1 MKFKNFPQVS
11 RVCFGRGS
19 LDQVSELLEPHRKG
33 DAPFIFFID
42 NFFNGK
48 TEFTS
53 RFPLKGRDE
62 IVFVDVNPHEP
73 STWQVDELRD
83 YLKNKFGEV
92 SGVIGVGGGATM
104 DISKAVALMMTNP
117 GSSADY
123 QGWDLIKVPGI
134 FHMAIPTLSGT
145 GAEVSRTAVLIGPEK
160 KRGLNSDYTP
170 FDQVLLD
177 PSLIH
182 DVPKNQRF
190 FTGMDNYI
198 HCVES
203 LNGSYLNAFS
213 KAYGEKA
220 QEMCLNA
227 FLRTDT
233 WTEKCDEDLMMAS
246 WMGGM
251 SIAYSQVGAAHALSY
266 GLAVVYGVRHG
277 EGCCIAFNQLED
289 IYPEGVANFHKMLD
303 KWQIDLPRGVCKNA
317 TEEQMNLMIKVSSG
331 MVPLWENCLGKD
343 WQKIMTPERRRE
355 LYSKM

>member
-19 LDQVSELLEPHRKG
+19 LDQVGEILEPHRKG

-48 TEFTS
+48 DEFVS
-53 RFPLKGRDE
+53 RFPLNGKDE
-62 IVFVDVNPHEP
+62 IIFVDVNPHEP

-92 SGVIGVGGGATM
+92 SGIIGVGGGATM
-104 DISKAVALMMTNP
+104 DIAKAVSLMMTNP
-117 GSSADY
+117 GSAADY
-123 QGWDLIKVPGI
+123 QGWDLIKVPGV

-160 KRGLNSDYTP
+160 KLGLNSDYTP

-177 PSLIH
+177 PALIH
-182 DVPKNQRF
+182 NVPKNQRF

-220 QEMCLNA
+220 QEMCLKA
-227 FLRTDT
+227 FLGTDT
-233 WTEKCDEDLMMAS
+233 WTEQCDEDLMMAS

-277 EGCCIAFNQLED
+277 EGCCIAFNQLSE
-289 IYPEGVANFHKMLD
+289 IYPEGVANFHKMID
-303 KWQIDLPRGVCKNA
+303 KWGIDLPRGVCKNA

-343 WQKIMTPERRRE
+343 WQKIMTPEKMRS
-355 LYSKM
+355 LYEKM

>member
-1 MKFKNFPQVS
+1 
-11 RVCFGRGS
+11 
-19 LDQVSELLEPHRKG
+19 
-33 DAPFIFFID
+33 
-42 NFFNGK
+42 
-48 TEFTS
+48 
-53 RFPLKGRDE
+53 
-62 IVFVDVNPHEP
+62 
-73 STWQVDELRD
+73 
-83 YLKNKFGEV
+83 
-92 SGVIGVGGGATM
+92 M
-104 DISKAVALMMTNP
+104 DIAKAVALMMTNP
-117 GSSADY
+117 GSAADY

-160 KRGLNSDYTP
+160 KLGLNSDYTP

-177 PSLIH
+177 PDLIH

-220 QEMCLNA
+220 QEMCLKA
-227 FLRTDT
+227 FLGTDT
-233 WTEKCDEDLMMAS
+233 WTAQCDEDLMMAS

-277 EGCCIAFNQLED
+277 EGCCIAFNQLSE
-289 IYPEGVANFHKMLD
+289 IYPEGVANFHKMID
-303 KWQIDLPRGVCKNA
+303 KWQIDLPRGVCKDA

-343 WQKIMTPERRRE
+343 WQKIMTPEKMRE

>member
-1 MKFKNFPQVS
+1 MKFRNFPQVA

-19 LDQVSELLEPHRKG
+19 LDQVGEILEPHRKG

-48 TEFTS
+48 KEFVS
-53 RFPLKGRDE
+53 RFPLQGKDE

-104 DISKAVALMMTNP
+104 DIAKAVALMMTNP
-117 GSSADY
+117 GSAADY

-160 KRGLNSDYTP
+160 KLGLNSDYTP

-177 PSLIH
+177 PDLIH

-220 QEMCLNA
+220 QEMCLKA
-227 FLRTDT
+227 FLGTDT
-233 WTEKCDEDLMMAS
+233 WTAQCDEDLMMAS

-277 EGCCIAFNQLED
+277 EGCCIAFNQLSE
-289 IYPEGVANFHKMLD
+289 IYPEGVANFHKMID
-303 KWQIDLPRGVCKNA
+303 KWQIDLPRGVCKDA
-317 TEEQMNLMIKVSSG
+317 SEEQMNLMIKVSSG

-343 WQKIMTPERRRE
+343 WQKIMTPEKMRE